1 MVLGRMRIR
10 LRLRMTRDSH
20 PKEEWK
26 WVKGFEGLYQI
37 SNHGRLKS
45 FHKDKADGYILSNV
59 NQKGWYFT
67 VNLIMNGKKT
77 TKRIH
82 VLVAEAFI
90 GKIPSGFHVHHI
102 DGNKQNNVVT
112 NLEIIHPKEHRKET
126 EKQCPQIITGVCNY
140 NKYER
145 PKHILQYDMEGHFI
159 AEYANAEI
167 ASMLTGVCSRNI
179 LQVANR
185 EEYKP
190 GKVRKQAGGYIW
202 RIKEESEVVQCS

>member
-1 MVLGRMRIR
+1 MKLSRKRH
-10 LRLRMTRDSH
+10 RLRMTRNNHS
-20 PKEEWK
+20 KEEWR
-26 WVKGFEGLYQI
+26 WVKDFEGLYQI

-45 FHKDKADGYILSNV
+45 FHKDKISGYILSNV

-67 VNLIMNGKKT
+67 VNLIKSGKKT

-90 GKIPSGFHVHHI
+90 GKVPSGFHVHHI

-159 AEYANAEI
+159 AEYANAEKSPVTYI
-167 ASMLTGVCSRNI
+167 PNKDVLLLLKREKAEGESRTALEQRL
-179 LQVANR
+179 LQS
-185 EEYKP
+185 
-190 GKVRKQAGGYIW
+190 GQ
-202 RIKEESEVVQCS
+202 